1 MRYDGSVYAIK
12 SNEVVAYTGTAGN
25 SAAAA
30 TGIVAVRVV
39 ATTAAHV
46 AIGKTVTATASDAL
60 LPANTP
66 AFFKIFDGER
76 VSVIQNAAGGN
87 AYVTFLTQ

>member
-1 MRYDGSVYAIK
+1 MRYDGSVYKIK
-12 SNEVVAYTGTAGN
+12 SNEVVAYTATAGN

-30 TGIVAVRVV
+30 TGIIAVRVV
-39 ATTAAHV
+39 TTTAAHV
-46 AIGKTVTATASDAL
+46 AIGNGVTATTSDAL
-60 LPANTP
+60 LPANDP
-66 AFFKIFDGER
+66 ASFKIFDGER